1 LISIPKHLKSIFEQE
16 LLKELS
22 ELEIVRFSANSTLLR
37 SGSYIKVIPIVLKG
51 KIKVIRKDNSEKE
64 ILLYHIEPNESCILS
79 ITSSINNK
87 KSKVDA
93 ITEEDSD
100 IILVPASK
108 VKEWMEKY
116 SGWRKF
122 LMSLYHERL
131 TELLGI
137 VDEVAFKNMDFR
149 LIERLKEKQKP
160 NSQEIEI
167 THQKLADELGTA
179 REVVSR
185 LLKKLEND
193 GKIKLLR
200 GKIKIITPL

>member
-1 LISIPKHLKSIFEQE
+1 LTIIPQHLKLLFEQE
-16 LLKELS
+16 LLQELS
-22 ELEIVRFSANSTLLR
+22 LLEAVCFSANSTLLK
-37 SGSYIKVIPIVLKG
+37 SGAYIKVIPIVLKG
-51 KIKVIRKDNSEKE
+51 RVKVIRKDDSDKE

-79 ITSSINNK
+79 ITSAVNDK
-87 KSKVDA
+87 KSRVDA
-93 ITEEDSD
+93 VTEEDSE
-100 IILVPASK
+100 IIIVPAQK

-122 LMSLYHERL
+122 LMQLYHERL
-131 TELLGI
+131 TELLSI

-160 NSQEIEI
+160 NTDEIEI

-185 LLKKLEND
+185 LLKKLEKEE
-193 GKIKLLR
+193 KIKLLR
-200 GKIKIITPL
+200 GKIKIIAPL

>member
-1 LISIPKHLKSIFEQE
+1 MIPIPKHLKSIFEQE

-22 ELEIVRFSANSTLLR
+22 VLEAVCITANSTLLK

-51 KIKVIRKDNSEKE
+51 RIKVIRKDNSEKE
-64 ILLYHIEPNESCILS
+64 ILLYHINPNESCILS
-79 ITSSINNK
+79 ITSAINNK
-87 KSKVDA
+87 KSRVEA
-93 ITEEDSD
+93 VTETDSE
-100 IILVPASK
+100 IILVPAPK
-108 VKEWMEKY
+108 VKEWMDKY

-122 LMSLYHERL
+122 LMKLYNERL

-149 LIERLKEKQKP
+149 LIERLKEKLKP
-160 NSQEIEI
+160 NSKEIEI

-185 LLKKLEND
+185 LLKKLENE
-193 GKIKLLR
+193 GKIQLLR
-200 GKIKIITPL
+200 GKIRIIAPL